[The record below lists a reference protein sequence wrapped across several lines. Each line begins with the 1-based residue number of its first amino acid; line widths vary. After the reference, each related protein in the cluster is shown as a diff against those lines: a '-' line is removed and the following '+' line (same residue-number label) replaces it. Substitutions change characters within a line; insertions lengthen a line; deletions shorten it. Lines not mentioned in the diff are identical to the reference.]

1 MVNFICIH
9 YSFITII
16 EQYNKIYYAYIYAY
30 CKRILSLPQEI
41 QVSVFG
47 YEGKNTLAYI
57 SKKVRGELVLLYFST
72 LIFKYFAYLSFH
84 YLFMTKFMMRSI
96 I

>member
-41 QVSVFG
+41 QVSAFG
-47 YEGKNTLAYI
+47 
-57 SKKVRGELVLLYFST
+57 
-72 LIFKYFAYLSFH
+72 
-84 YLFMTKFMMRSI
+84 
-96 I
+96 